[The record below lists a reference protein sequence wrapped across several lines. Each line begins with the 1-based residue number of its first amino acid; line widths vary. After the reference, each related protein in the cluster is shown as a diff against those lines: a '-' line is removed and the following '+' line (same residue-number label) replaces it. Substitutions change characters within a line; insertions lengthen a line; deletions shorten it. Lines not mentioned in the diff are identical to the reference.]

1 MRTQRRAL
9 FSWLPGWSVSLSAR
23 LAWTWLLFVLVLA
36 IIGPLIANEKPYYC
50 RLDGESYFP
59 IFSGIDEAA
68 LSRKHTTHSP
78 VDWKQT
84 AFESVW
90 RAPIPYSYYTID
102 LKTGSHISPF
112 AEQEHALR
120 FRHWLGTDVAGRDVL
135 AGMIR
140 GCRVSLL
147 IGLGSMLLALLIG
160 IPVGSAAAYWGNN
173 SFRISWM
180 QMFMLVI
187 SILIFFYVFS
197 LHVSVATKF
206 LVWTI
211 LLPITLLF
219 WFLLNRLHIGKT
231 SFPLDRITMS
241 VISVLDSFPGLFLI
255 LIVLVIIPQ
264 KGWLVVL
271 GVIALMRW
279 PVMARY
285 MRAEVFKLKETHYI
299 KSAQVINLPD
309 LHILTKDIIPYAFR
323 PVMISFIFG
332 VSSAILAESSL
343 SFLGVGLPVEELNW
357 GRLLSQSRNHFD
369 AWWLVLFPGFAI
381 FFTLLS
387 LYTIGN
393 ATGKS
398 MVQRA

>member
-231 SFPLDRITMS
+231 YFPLDRITMS

-393 ATGKS
+393 AAGKS